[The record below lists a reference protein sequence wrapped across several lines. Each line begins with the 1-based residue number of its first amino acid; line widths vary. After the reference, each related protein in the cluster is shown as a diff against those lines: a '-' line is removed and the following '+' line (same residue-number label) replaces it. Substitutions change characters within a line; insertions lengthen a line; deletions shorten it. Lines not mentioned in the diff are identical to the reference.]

1 MSEGGEVKL
10 NISHRIYRVYCRQL
24 SILGTDGSRSMAALF
39 DYNGRLYQIEGKAS
53 PGASATAADIMRF
66 QQSLIFTD
74 GGTNRS
80 EDVVR
85 ALRQACPGPV
95 GNPAGLDD
103 PRCQPPR

>member
-1 MSEGGEVKL
+1 MKL

-85 ALRQACPGPV
+85 ALRQACLGPV